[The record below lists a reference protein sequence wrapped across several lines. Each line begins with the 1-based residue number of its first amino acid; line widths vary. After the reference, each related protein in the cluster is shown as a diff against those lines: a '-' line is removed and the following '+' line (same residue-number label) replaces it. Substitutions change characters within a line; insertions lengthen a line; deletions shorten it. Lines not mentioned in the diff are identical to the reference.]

1 MAVNVSKIPNR
12 KDFDAVREA
21 ILEVD
26 NNINE
31 IIEGEGLVSDV
42 NGIAGSVNITGSAV
56 STNVGTSTIT
66 ISSSEANDGVLTLQ
80 AGTGVSISDPNTFSA
95 DQATNRTIT
104 ITNSAPDQVV
114 VLTDSTNIDFTGTY
128 PNFSADLKSNVT
140 IGGTLTAGNLTT
152 GGTLTATDVVADNGD
167 FSTSLTI
174 NGDSVVTE
182 LIAKGAITFE
192 GIQEISA
199 NTDTWG
205 AETQTWETSTLPDD
219 TTSYTILHQDTSSQA
234 DVYNTGGNVIQSIG
248 LDTYGHV
255 GSIGSTNL
263 DERYLAFRTVNVGGT
278 ALEADAYNDTL
289 SITSSD
295 GITLTTGN
303 DSFNIA
309 GDDKFKQVSVS
320 GTMLSPDSFD
330 DTLSITSSNGITL
343 TTGDDSFE
351 VVGDDK
357 FKFIV
362 TEDDNETLIPTSF
375 DDFVTFNGSSSISV
389 TKDDTRNFVNI
400 SLNISDIRFD
410 DGVLVAR
417 GFLYWQEA
425 SVPTSAD
432 LPTSSTFNFEK
443 GKITINDDSWSLI
456 PPLSGSAITEYY
468 IARYT
473 SRNEGAGT
481 DASRTVTFTDPIS
494 ATGFE
499 GPVTFNALSEE
510 LGANGLTII
519 DGGRIKTGAVQ
530 SLNLNL
536 TGYNA
541 VTNPF
546 TTEGT
551 IFDLENGDLISEEFS
566 VVDGNA
572 TFAGAIKA
580 TASIADQLASNVV
593 SDAADG
599 AAAKGTTDD
608 LESVITITNTKLYQG
623 TGTFENTNTGFYL
636 DNLGQFSL
644 KDKLSFD
651 GTTLNVVGQITVESG
666 STISSDTTIDGT
678 AASTINSNA
687 SDGAAAKGIT
697 DNLTSVVAIT
707 SSDIA
712 IVNSGETKTFYN
724 AGTPFYVNNTGNFSL
739 GDKLKY
745 DNSANL
751 LTISGAVTIES
762 VSGLDKSD
770 VGLGN
775 VDNTSTADI
784 LNGTSGDFTGDVTG
798 TIDGASATSVKTGS
812 EDGTT
817 AKGETDKLT
826 SVVTLTN
833 TDIAIVNAGET
844 KSYNDAGTPFY
855 VDNAGQFSLGD
866 RLTFSSNTLTVIG
879 QITVQSGSSIS
890 SDTTIDGTAASTI
903 NSNASNGNTAYGV
916 TTDLVDVVEITSTK
930 IYQGAGNFGLS
941 DTGFYLDD
949 AGQFSLKDKL
959 SFNGTTLTVD
969 GNGTFTG
976 TLNAGD
982 VTITEDEIIIKNSN
996 TGSAPSSKIN
1006 FTNSTDTLVG
1016 LIESGRLIGSTVVD
1030 GINIQSE
1037 TDDLFISSDKNITIR
1052 GTAAG
1057 TMVDNLDIQSSY
1069 TFFGGKLH
1077 YVIDDTSIGNGS
1089 FQNVCQLN
1097 SSVDSPSSKA
1107 LTIKVEVSYEDN
1119 GTPAYYEGI
1128 FVAYYAY
1135 STGSTWTLSSLSRVR
1150 EEGNTDVRA
1159 SVFSSNIIRLSNSTG
1174 DFNTEY
1180 ACNVTVQGYANEIG
1194 DFLEILDIASMTYV
1208 L

>member
-21 ILEVD
+21 ILQVD
-26 NNINE
+26 SNVSQ
-31 IIEGEGLVSDV
+31 IIEGEGLVSSVAGITGDV
-42 NGIAGSVNITGSAV
+42 LVTGSAV
-56 STNVGTSTIT
+56 SVNVATKTIT
-66 ISSSEANDGVLTLQ
+66 ISSSSANDGILTLQ
-80 AGTGVSISDPNTFSA
+80 AGTGVSISTPNTFSA

-114 VLTDSTNIDFTGTY
+114 TLSDSTNIDFTGTY
-128 PNFSADLKSNVT
+128 PNFSGDLKSNVT
-140 IGGTLTAGNLTT
+140 ISGTLTAGNLTT
-152 GGTLTATDVVADNGD
+152 GGTLTATDVVADTGD

-192 GIQEISA
+192 GVKEISA
-199 NTDTWG
+199 DTDQWG
-205 AETQTWETSTLPDD
+205 SVSETWETSTLPDD
-219 TTSYTILHQDTSSQA
+219 TTSYTILHQDTSSQE
-234 DVYNTGGNVIQSIG
+234 DIYNTGGNVIQSIG

-255 GSIGSTNL
+255 GSMASVDL
-263 DERYLAFRTVNVGGT
+263 DQRYLAFKIISVGGT

-295 GITLTTGN
+295 GITLTTGD

-309 GDDKFKQVSVS
+309 GD
-320 GTMLSPDSFD
+320 
-330 DTLSITSSNGITL
+330 N
-343 TTGDDSFE
+343 
-351 VVGDDK
+351 K

-362 TEDDNETLIPTSF
+362 TEDDNETLTPTSF

-599 AAAKGTTDD
+599 ASAKGTTDD

-623 TGTFENTNTGFYL
+623 TGTFEDTNTGFYL

-651 GTTLNVVGQITVESG
+651 GTTLNVVGQITVQSG
-666 STISSDTTIDGT
+666 SSISSDTTIDGT
-678 AASTINSNA
+678 AASTINTNA
-687 SDGAAAKGIT
+687 SNGNDAYGVTTDLESVIT
-697 DNLTSVVAIT
+697 IT
-707 SSDIA
+707 GTKLYQGTGTFN
-712 IVNSGETKTFYN
+712 NS
-724 AGTPFYVNNTGNFSL
+724 NTGF
-739 GDKLKY
+739 Y
-745 DNSANL
+745 
-751 LTISGAVTIES
+751 
-762 VSGLDKSD
+762 LDD
-770 VGLGN
+770 
-775 VDNTSTADI
+775 
-784 LNGTSGDFTGDVTG
+784 
-798 TIDGASATSVKTGS
+798 
-812 EDGTT
+812 
-817 AKGETDKLT
+817 
-826 SVVTLTN
+826 
-833 TDIAIVNAGET
+833 
-844 KSYNDAGTPFY
+844 
-855 VDNAGQFSLGD
+855 AGQFSLKDKLSFNG
-866 RLTFSSNTLTVIG
+866 TTLSVAG
-879 QITVQSGSSIS
+879 QITVESGSSIS

-903 NSNASNGNTAYGV
+903 NSNASNGNDAYGV
-916 TTDLVDVVEITSTK
+916 TTNLEDVVTITNTK
-930 IYQGAGNFGLS
+930 IYQGLGNFGNS

-982 VTITEDEIIIKNSN
+982 VTITEDEIIIKNTN
-996 TGSAPSSKIN
+996 TSTAPSSKIN

-1016 LIESGRLIGSTVVD
+1016 LIEAGRLIGSTVVD

-1077 YVIDDTSIGNGS
+1077 YVIDDTSIGDGA

-1128 FVAYYAY
+1128 FVAYYTY
-1135 STGSTWTLSSLSRVR
+1135 SVGSTWTLSSISRVR

-1174 DFNTEY
+1174 DPNTEY